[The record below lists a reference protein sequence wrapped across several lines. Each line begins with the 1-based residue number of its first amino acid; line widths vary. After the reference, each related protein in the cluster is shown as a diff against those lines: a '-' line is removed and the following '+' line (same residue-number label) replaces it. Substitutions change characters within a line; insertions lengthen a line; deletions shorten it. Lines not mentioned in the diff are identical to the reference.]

1 VEALVAELH
10 GRGVTILWI
19 NHDLEQVRRIAQ
31 SVTVI
36 NRRVLFHGAPDQV
49 AYSQEGPQ

>member
-1 VEALVAELH
+1 MKSL
-10 GRGVTILWI
+10 LWI

-36 NRRVLFHGAPDQV
+36 NRRVLFHGPPDQV
-49 AYSQEGPQ
+49 AYPLEATQ